1 MSLRPIT
8 QYSTDVFH
16 LSERK
21 DNVVSTCM
29 GRNHFELGENTQTLS
44 PKGINNAEDFTSGIQ

>member
-1 MSLRPIT
+1 MT
-8 QYSTDVFH
+8 QYSTDAFH

-29 GRNHFELGENTQTLS
+29 GRNQFELSENTRTLS
-44 PKGINNAEDFTSGIQ
+44 PKGINNAEDFTTGIQ

>member
-1 MSLRPIT
+1 M
-8 QYSTDVFH
+8 QYSTEPFH
-16 LSERK
+16 LSEHK
-21 DNVVSTCM
+21 DDVVSTCM